1 MIHDVTIGHFDPASV
16 SQHGTIVLKLLE
28 MHVVHRLLEEL
39 GGRDASG
46 QPTLGGG
53 KVRFED
59 GYLVVPW
66 LCGWANRI
74 SEEFAIRLRRETG
87 CLITDMSH
95 CRVIDPEQLQGLNR
109 HAVAAQEAP
118 AR

>member
-1 MIHDVTIGHFDPASV
+1 
-16 SQHGTIVLKLLE
+16 
-28 MHVVHRLLEEL
+28 
-39 GGRDASG
+39 
-46 QPTLGGG
+46 
-53 KVRFED
+53 VRFED

-66 LCGWANRI
+66 LGGWANRI

-95 CRVIDPEQLQGLNR
+95 CRVIEPEQLQGLNR
-109 HAVAAQEAP
+109 HAVAAQKAP

>member
-1 MIHDVTIGHFDPASV
+1 MIHDLTIGHLDPAGV
-16 SQHGTIVLKLLE
+16 SRRRAIVLKPLE
-28 MHVVHRLLEEL
+28 REVVHRLLEEL

-46 QPTLGGG
+46 HPTLGGG

-66 LCGWANRI
+66 LGGSANRI
-74 SEEFAIRLRRETG
+74 SEEFAIRLQRETG

-95 CRVIDPEQLQGLNR
+95 CRVIEPEQLQGLNR
-109 HAVAAQEAP
+109 HEVAAQEAP